1 MVLVALLGVGA
12 GALAV
17 AWRRTRRTLTLAH
30 RRVRQ
35 LEVELSNAQVAAG
48 PFELQRVVDALPVAA
63 VICDGTGA
71 VQVRN
76 PAGAS
81 LLEPRIESALVG
93 RSLRAALTEAAGG
106 VRVRRVEELVGPP
119 LERHVVT
126 AIPLDGGGAVAVV
139 QDDSDVART
148 EAVRRDFVA
157 NISHELK
164 TPVGAVALLAEM
176 LADEPDP
183 ATAQRF
189 ATRIEGE
196 AQRLARSVDDLLEL
210 TQIEFGLPAVSTD
223 VALDEVVDEVLARV
237 AVVAADRGIS
247 VGGPDERT
255 RLVVRGDARQL
266 GSALYNLVDNAVK
279 YSPDGGTV
287 CIGLRRDGGGLIDVE
302 VADSGIGIPGADLE
316 RIFERFYR
324 VDRARGRDTGG
335 TGLGLAI
342 VRHVTQNHGGSVDVR
357 STEGVGT
364 TFLMRLPGRETPR

>member
-1 MVLVALLGVGA
+1 M
-12 GALAV
+12 
-17 AWRRTRRTLTLAH
+17 
-30 RRVRQ
+30 
-35 LEVELSNAQVAAG
+35 
-48 PFELQRVVDALPVAA
+48 
-63 VICDGTGA
+63 
-71 VQVRN
+71 
-76 PAGAS
+76 
-81 LLEPRIESALVG
+81 
-93 RSLRAALTEAAGG
+93 
-106 VRVRRVEELVGPP
+106 
-119 LERHVVT
+119 ERHVVT

-279 YSPDGGTV
+279 YS
-287 CIGLRRDGGGLIDVE
+287 RDGGGLIDVE

>member
-1 MVLVALLGVGA
+1 VL
-12 GALAV
+12 
-17 AWRRTRRTLTLAH
+17 
-30 RRVRQ
+30 RQ
-35 LEVELSNAQVAAG
+35 LEVELSNAQVDAG

-63 VICDGTGA
+63 VICDDTGA

-210 TQIEFGLPAVSTD
+210 TQIEFGLPPFPPTSPRRGGRRGAGS
-223 VALDEVVDEVLARV
+223 V
-237 AVVAADRGIS
+237 AVVAADRGS
-247 VGGPDERT
+247 RLAVRT
-255 RLVVRGDARQL
+255 SAPGWSYGATPVSLV
-266 GSALYNLVDNAVK
+266 
-279 YSPDGGTV
+279 
-287 CIGLRRDGGGLIDVE
+287 RRCTTWL
-302 VADSGIGIPGADLE
+302 
-316 RIFERFYR
+316 
-324 VDRARGRDTGG
+324 T
-335 TGLGLAI
+335 
-342 VRHVTQNHGGSVDVR
+342 TQ
-357 STEGVGT
+357 
-364 TFLMRLPGRETPR
+364 

>member
-1 MVLVALLGVGA
+1 M
-12 GALAV
+12 
-17 AWRRTRRTLTLAH
+17 
-30 RRVRQ
+30 
-35 LEVELSNAQVAAG
+35 SNAQVAAG

-247 VGGPDERT
+247 VGGPDEPT